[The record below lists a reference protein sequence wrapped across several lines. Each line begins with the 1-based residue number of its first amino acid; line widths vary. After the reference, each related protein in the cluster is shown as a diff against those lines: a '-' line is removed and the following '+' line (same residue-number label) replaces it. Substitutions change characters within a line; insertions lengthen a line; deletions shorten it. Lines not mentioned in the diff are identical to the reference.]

1 MSDFS
6 SLCPLFNTGVF
17 SELTLPYIS
26 VSGLSTTG
34 KKGGYVFG
42 RSVIVTAAY
51 LLKHT
56 DFTATATAC
65 KVYLC
70 RQATYNATKTVFASI
85 ALSATDVT
93 FATGKLLAFT
103 VTSKT
108 FSATQL
114 LAIRTASKKT
124 GMKSVSVIA
133 RFKEK

>member
-6 SLCPLFNTGVF
+6 ELCPLFNTGVY
-17 SELTLPYIS
+17 SELTIPYFS
-26 VSGLSTTG
+26 VSGLSTTN
-34 KKGGYVFG
+34 KKGGYCFG

-51 LLKHT
+51 LMKHT

-70 RQATYNATKTVFASI
+70 RQASYNATKTVFASL

-108 FSATQL
+108 FTATQYL
-114 LAIRTASKKT
+114 TVRAASKKT
-124 GMKSVSVIA
+124 GMKTVSVIA
-133 RFKEK
+133 RFKDK